1 MYHVY
6 GYYTDG
12 GTDHLFESQ
21 SQDNAIDWAKSFSF
35 RDLDGYSKI
44 YVQYDRELGDGITE
58 TVILWSIYEEPM
70 SWSDNAME
78 EF

>member
-6 GYYTDG
+6 GYYTG
-12 GTDHLFESQ
+12 EEASLLFESQ
-21 SQDNAIDWAKSFSF
+21 SQDNAIDWAKSYTF
-35 RDLDGYSKI
+35 RDLNGYSKV

-58 TVILWSIYEEPM
+58 TVIIWSIYEEPM
-70 SWSDNAME
+70 PWSDNAHE

>member
-12 GTDHLFESQ
+12 EVDHLFESQ

-35 RDLDGYSKI
+35 RDLDGYYKI
-44 YVQYDRELGDGITE
+44 HVQYDREISEGITE

-70 SWSDNAME
+70 AWSDNAME